1 MGGMMMG
8 SLLVTVLGWLFTLV
22 LIGVVIWSGL
32 WLVRRAGGI
41 HQLWPAV
48 NASSE
53 TPLAI
58 LQRRLAQGEIDLEQ
72 FTQMKE
78 RLNQL

>member
-8 SLLVTVLGWLFTLV
+8 GLLITILSWLFTLV
-22 LIGVVIWSGL
+22 LIGVVIWAGL

-48 NASSE
+48 SASPE

-78 RLNQL
+78 RLN